1 MTEAAERKKHSTW
14 GISSFILTFVLGIAV
29 FAVFMGL
36 VSAGVEAVPGLKE
49 RLNQAGYVLTDQ
61 DMNEVLAVIKGET
74 TLLRALLFIFIGQIA
89 ALGMGLYNMFE
100 KDRKKLFGILGIIF
114 SLFGIFVY
122 ISIRTAIAGV

>member
-1 MTEAAERKKHSTW
+1 M
-14 GISSFILTFVLGIAV
+14 
-29 FAVFMGL
+29 
-36 VSAGVEAVPGLKE
+36 SAGVEAVPGLKE